1 MSDKTFKILLPA
13 LALLGFLA
21 YSSLFTVN
29 EIQKAIVLQFGDPK
43 RVIQKAGLNVKI
55 PFIQNVVLLDKRI
68 LNLDTPSE
76 EIIAKDQKRLIVDA
90 FARFMIKDPL
100 KFYISVGNERVARS
114 RLSTIINSRIRGVLG
129 QEELATLVSKERAR
143 LMDKITQDVNT
154 EASQFGIEILDV
166 RIKRADLPQ
175 ANSEAIYKRM
185 QTERLREAKEF
196 RAQGAEIAQ
205 TIRSTADKE
214 VTIIL
219 AEANKNSEILKGE
232 GDGKRNKIFAN
243 AFGKDPEF
251 FSFYRAM
258 QSYEKSLIG
267 GETSLILS
275 PDSEF
280 FRFFGKSGLSLI
292 KK

>member
-1 MSDKTFKILLPA
+1 MDEKKLKIIVPI
-13 LALLGFLA
+13 LAVLGFIG
-21 YSSLFTVN
+21 YMTLFTVN
-29 EIQKAIVLQFGDPK
+29 EIQQAIILQFGDPK
-43 RVIQKAGLNVKI
+43 RVIQKAGLNFKL

-68 LNLDTPSE
+68 LNLDAPSE
-76 EIIAKDQKRLIVDA
+76 EIIASDQKRLIVDA
-90 FARFMIKDPL
+90 FARFKIKDPL

-129 QEELATLVSKERAR
+129 KEELATLVSKERAR

-154 EASQFGIEILDV
+154 EAAKLGIEIIDV

-175 ANSEAIYKRM
+175 ANSEAIYRRM

-205 TIRSTADKE
+205 TIKSTADKE

-219 AEANKNSEILKGE
+219 AEAQKKSEILKGE
-232 GDGKRNKIFAN
+232 GDGIRNKIFAN
-243 AFGKDPEF
+243 AFGKDAEF